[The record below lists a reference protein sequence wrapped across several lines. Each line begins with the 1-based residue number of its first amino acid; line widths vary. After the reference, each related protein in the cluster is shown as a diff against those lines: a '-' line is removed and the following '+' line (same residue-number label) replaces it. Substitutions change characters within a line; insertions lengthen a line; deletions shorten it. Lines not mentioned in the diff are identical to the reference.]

1 MGEILKTR
9 FYERTAYRFS
19 DEPVPSCFM
28 KLDDHFDARFP
39 EANVAS
45 THINVLLAESI
56 CSRMADLEMYAFLIE
71 DVRKRHGLD
80 KDSDVRGAIRTRS
93 LFIGY
98 LGVGRALLDSA
109 AITLAILC
117 KLPVSNTERT
127 FVNSDFWH
135 QLVTAAPNV
144 HRRYHPMRLFFNEIM
159 RWNNEMVLRVPPLM
173 VSHQHFGQFSSRE
186 MHLRALDDPAV
197 DWPQMLVEPTRL
209 NWIDPLHLH
218 DRWKPKLLSLCERIC
233 QDIEACT

>member
-80 KDSDVRGAIRTRS
+80 KDSDVRGAIRRVRS
-93 LFIGY
+93 L
-98 LGVGRALLDSA
+98 
-109 AITLAILC
+109 LAI
-117 KLPVSNTERT
+117 
-127 FVNSDFWH
+127 
-135 QLVTAAPNV
+135 
-144 HRRYHPMRLFFNEIM
+144 
-159 RWNNEMVLRVPPLM
+159 
-173 VSHQHFGQFSSRE
+173 
-186 MHLRALDDPAV
+186 
-197 DWPQMLVEPTRL
+197 
-209 NWIDPLHLH
+209 
-218 DRWKPKLLSLCERIC
+218 
-233 QDIEACT
+233 